1 VHSHRAFASF
11 PGTSLDSA
19 WRLNPDA
26 YLAFQSLG
34 KAAVLLMFVVGTA
47 CVFAAIGM
55 WQGSHWGMRLAIV
68 ILSVNILGDLFNV
81 FARHDPRTLIG
92 LPIGG
97 VMIIY
102 LIRNRKKP
110 AISN

>member
-1 VHSHRAFASF
+1 
-11 PGTSLDSA
+11 
-19 WRLNPDA
+19 
-26 YLAFQSLG
+26 
-34 KAAVLLMFVVGTA
+34 
-47 CVFAAIGM
+47 
-55 WQGSHWGMRLAIV
+55 MRLAIV